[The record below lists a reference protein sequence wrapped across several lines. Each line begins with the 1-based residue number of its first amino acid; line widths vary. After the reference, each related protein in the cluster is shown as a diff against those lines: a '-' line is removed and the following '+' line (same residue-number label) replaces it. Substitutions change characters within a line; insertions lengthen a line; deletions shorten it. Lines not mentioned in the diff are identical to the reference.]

1 MKVVDIKDAKRGDWV
16 EVGSGDLA
24 RFVGRIKGTS
34 RVWHPGNPVLT
45 FEQMCERFDEL
56 MGGGPRL
63 MRSRMVVH

>member
-1 MKVVDIKDAKRGDWV
+1 MKDDVKRGDWV
-16 EVGSGDLA
+16 DMGNGERA
-24 RFVGRIKGTS
+24 RFVGWSGKNA
-34 RVWHPGNPVLT
+34 RVWHPGNPALT